1 MKSPIVSGRA
11 GAIRA
16 VLAVLAVALFSG
28 RATAP
33 NAANPPGGTAAQA
46 SETRDDPGAADASQ
60 SHPTGS
66 PHAAG
71 TNRRG
76 AMLRVS
82 ASTAE
87 PSESLPAQDLTP
99 QILFQVLAAE
109 IAAQRGQAGSAAA
122 TYIRLAG
129 QTRDPRLA
137 RRATEL
143 ALAERS
149 IDHALRGAKLW
160 HEYSPGSALA
170 AQTYETLLLS
180 TGQLDTAEP
189 LIVERLERARADNG
203 APAFYR
209 QLQRSLSR
217 TGDKRAALA
226 LFDRV
231 SAADAE
237 LPEVRLAAADLA
249 NAAGLPDRA
258 ATEAERAL
266 ALNPDDEAT
275 TISAARFV
283 QGIPSGTARAAAI
296 LEAFLQRHPKSIE
309 ARFNYAR
316 LLAGA
321 GNTDGAR
328 AQMELALRDEPESAP
343 ILFSLAQIAYQ
354 TKQLDVAEDYLKRY
368 LALPPTVP
376 RDNGTAYL
384 FLGQIE
390 EDRGRLEQAI
400 EWLAQVTRGDQFMA
414 ALVKRSIL
422 IGRLGR
428 VDEARELLRGS
439 NATTTRERVQLIA
452 AEAQVLRDAKR
463 YQDAFDVLT
472 EALGT
477 LPDNPD
483 LLYDQAM
490 AAEKIDRLPVMET
503 SLRRLIELRPD
514 SAHAYNALGYSLADR
529 NMRLDEAYTLIEK
542 AVQLAPND
550 AHILDSMGWVLYRQ
564 GRLEKAAEYLQ
575 KAFDLQPEA
584 EIAAHLGEVL
594 WRLGRTAQARELWR
608 GAQGREPNNETLK
621 ETLARL
627 NVAL

>member
-1 MKSPIVSGRA
+1 MKSPITTGRA

-16 VLAVLAVALFSG
+16 ALAALTTALLTG
-28 RATAP
+28 CATTPGAP
-33 NAANPPGGTAAQA
+33 DPSANKVDQA
-46 SETRDDPGAADASQ
+46 GDGPGAAGASQ
-60 SHPTGS
+60 RDPALS

-71 TNRRG
+71 AG
-76 AMLRVS
+76 GHGSMLRVR
-82 ASTAE
+82 AATPE
-87 PSESLPAQDLTP
+87 PSDALPAQDLTP

-109 IAAQRGQAGSAAA
+109 IAAQRGQAGSASA
-122 TYIRLAG
+122 TYLRLAK
-129 QTRDPRLA
+129 QTKDPRLA

-149 IDHALRGAKLW
+149 VDHALQGAQLW

-180 TGQLDTAEP
+180 TGRLDAAEP
-189 LIVERLERARADNG
+189 LVAARLASAREQDG
-203 APAFYR
+203 VPAFYR
-209 QLQRSLSR
+209 QLQRSLGR
-217 TGDKRAALA
+217 AADKKAALA

-231 SAADAE
+231 SAADADV
-237 LPEVRLAAADLA
+237 PQARLAAAELA
-249 NAAGLPDRA
+249 QAAGLPERA
-258 ATEAERAL
+258 ATEAERAF
-266 ALNPDDEAT
+266 ALKPDDEQIA
-275 TISAARFV
+275 ISTARIV
-283 QGIPSGTARAAAI
+283 QDTPSGAARAAGI
-296 LEAFLQRHPKSIE
+296 LDDFLQRHPKSTE

-316 LLAGA
+316 LLAGSGKA
-321 GNTDGAR
+321 DAAR
-328 AQMELALRDEPESAP
+328 AQMELALREEPDSPP

-368 LALPPTVP
+368 LALPAAVP
-376 RDNGTAYL
+376 RDNGAAYL

-400 EWLAQVTRGDQFMA
+400 DWLAQVTRGDQFMT
-414 ALVKRSIL
+414 ALVKRSLL

-428 VDEARELLRGS
+428 VDEARELLRNS
-439 NATTTRERVQLIA
+439 NVTTTRERVQLIA

-463 YQDAFDVLT
+463 YQDAFDVLDQ
-472 EALGT
+472 ALAS

-490 AAEKIDRLPVMET
+490 AAEKIDRLPVMEV

-529 NMRLDEAYTLIEK
+529 NLRLDEAYTLIEK
-542 AVQLAPND
+542 AVQLAPKD

-564 GRLEKAAEYLQ
+564 GRLEQAAEYLR
-575 KAFDLQPEA
+575 KAFELRPEA

-594 WRLGRTAQARELWR
+594 WQLGRTAQARELWR
-608 GAQGREPNNETLK
+608 EAQGREPNNETLK